1 MSRLTLRLPETLH
14 HRLVNIAKNEGV
26 SLNQYIVYA
35 LSCQIHNN
43 YIVNSLSDQERQKQE
58 TTFNDL
64 IKDLGTVE
72 NEEDIKAILNE
83 REPVN
88 TDEQLPLEI
97 RDKLLSKLYR

>member
-88 TDEQLPLEI
+88 TDEQLPLKI